1 MPTRRPTHYLE
12 TALINNMSVLYSR
25 KSCSRRVYVISWS
38 VSSRINKSG
47 PYKWPYPN
55 PGSIKIENFFRDS
68 LNHSNMSP
76 FQKVKFPFFLSY
88 QNPKIRKAS
97 SALNVCTSEIER
109 FGSLPITEIRE
120 KLMTSYTA
128 NASVLN
134 RILISLPPLL
144 TESSDILQNYNFKYQ
159 TIILSSM
166 FFLFPSHEYVVSK
179 ATELI
184 IAILTYE
191 NLAR

>member
-1 MPTRRPTHYLE
+1 
-12 TALINNMSVLYSR
+12 MSVLYSR
-25 KSCSRRVYVISWS
+25 KSCSRRVCVISWS

-55 PGSIKIENFFRDS
+55 PGAIKFESLFRDS

-97 SALNVCTSEIER
+97 SALNLSTSESER

-120 KLMTSYTA
+120 KLITSFRT

-134 RILISLPPLL
+134 RILISLPHLF
-144 TESSDILQNYNFKYQ
+144 TESSDILQNYNFKYL
-159 TIILSSM
+159 TFISSFIFFVPLS
-166 FFLFPSHEYVVSK
+166 
-179 ATELI
+179 
-184 IAILTYE
+184 
-191 NLAR
+191 